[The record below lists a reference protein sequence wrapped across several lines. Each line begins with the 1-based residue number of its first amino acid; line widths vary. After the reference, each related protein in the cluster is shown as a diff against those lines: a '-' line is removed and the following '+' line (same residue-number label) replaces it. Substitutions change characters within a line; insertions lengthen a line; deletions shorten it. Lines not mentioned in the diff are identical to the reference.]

1 MILKQ
6 IKEKDNHFVIYIVGT
21 NSDCNEATEMYHE
34 FPNAKIYIINCC
46 DVDQFKPY
54 CDRIT
59 VLQNVSDYNGD
70 IDVCYINCD
79 NSSFTEL
86 LSLDRVKYVIN
97 RNHVLYDQTKKQV
110 VLVSTGV
117 FQSYLKVN
125 VQQLLTLGYNV
136 HVILDRGFFD
146 RMSEFKDRIFLV
158 DGLTFKT
165 DFDSKSTLDKHFRD
179 GFWNNASKRLFLLN
193 EYITKNQMKH
203 VIHIENDVM
212 MYSDMSYDFGEDTM
226 YFVIDAPHRCI
237 PGIIY
242 IPNHHLFNKVI
253 DEYNYSTHDMDNLSN
268 FYNNHK
274 DIVRPFPIID
284 HSTEKSTYNQ
294 EFERFNS
301 IFDGA
306 AIGQYLG
313 GVDPRNIQGDTIG
326 FVNETCVIQFDRYK
340 FKWLKKGAYFIPH
353 VKINDRWILIN
364 NIHLHSKTLDLF
376 TMVNPTENRCITKCH
391 DES

>member
-6 IKEKDNHFVIYIVGT
+6 IKEKDDHFVIYIIGT
-21 NSDCNEATEMYHE
+21 NSDCNEAIEIYHE

-165 DFDSKSTLDKHFRD
+165 DFDSKSRLDKHFRD
-179 GFWNNASKRLFLLN
+179 GFWNNASKRLFIVN
-193 EYITKNQMKH
+193 EYMKQQGLKH
-203 VIHIENDVM
+203 VIHLENDVLL
-212 MYSDMSYDFGEDTM
+212 YSDMNYDFEEKIYIVMDTEN
-226 YFVIDAPHRCI
+226 RCI

-242 IPNHHLFNKVI
+242 IPNHELF
-253 DEYNYSTHDMDNLSN
+253 
-268 FYNNHK
+268 
-274 DIVRPFPIID
+274 DIV
-284 HSTEKSTYNQ
+284 TKE
-294 EFERFNS
+294 
-301 IFDGA
+301 
-306 AIGQYLG
+306 IG
-313 GVDPRNIQGDTIG
+313 R
-326 FVNETCVIQFDRYK
+326 
-340 FKWLKKGAYFIPH
+340 AH
-353 VKINDRWILIN
+353 V
-364 NIHLHSKTLDLF
+364 
-376 TMVNPTENRCITKCH
+376 
-391 DES
+391 